1 MEDEMM
7 KKHWKLLLLC
17 VAIATIMCALCFS
30 LNAVNYSGK
39 CGDSLI
45 WKLDTKTGVLK
56 ITGDGAM
63 YNYSCSVG
71 PNGEF
76 PVHPEWYDYSDSI
89 KKVEIFEGV
98 TSIGK
103 EAFAMHQYL
112 KSISIP
118 STLGGIG
125 EDSIDGGGYFELC
138 PQLEEITVNPKN
150 RYLKSADGV
159 LYKVVV
165 NTYLDLELEIFIVP
179 KGIKGKVTILDGI
192 KKIDAYLPYSQVD
205 KKKMDWSTF
214 AGRKNL
220 TEIIIPQ
227 SVTSIGARA
236 FSGCTSL
243 KSAKIYSK
251 TVNIIPRFPLETTLY
266 GHKGSTTEAYATK
279 YDYEFVELD
288 TDIRVSGIC
297 GSEGDGSS
305 LKWTIDANGV
315 FTISGT
321 GKLPQYSSVDGVPN
335 TPWYKYRT
343 YIYSAVIPNG
353 FTDIGNFL
361 FSGCDQLRNITIP
374 NSVTSIGNY
383 AFYNCSRLTNIEIP
397 DGVTSIGYDAFSGCS
412 SLASINIPK
421 SVTSIGSS
429 AFHGCSGLAN
439 IDVDASN
446 LNYKSVDGVLF
457 SIDGENLFIY
467 PAKKNDST
475 YIIPDGV
482 KAIEY
487 YAFCDSCNLTS
498 VTIPKSVTSIGSYAF
513 SGCSNLTSI
522 TMPKNVKGIY
532 NYAFNGCSSLASIS
546 IPNSVTYIGDCA
558 FNSCNSLASITIYSK
573 SATIFDTQNTFPS
586 TSVIY
591 GYEDSTAQAYATKY
605 ERTFVALEPEP
616 QIIASGNCGGE
627 GDGSN
632 LTWTLDENGLL
643 KIDGIGTMADYGRYQ
658 DVPWNEHRNSIKN
671 AEISDCVTS
680 IGSYAFYG
688 CNIITSIAI
697 PESIT
702 SIEKCAFGECKKLSA
717 IDVNEINPNYK
728 SIDGALFSKDGKTL
742 ICYPAGKNGK
752 TYTIPENVT
761 NIGDYAF
768 AGCASLANIT
778 IHENIVG
785 IGDYAFDS
793 CTGIKTIDVLS
804 KATVIQS
811 SDGKTFPNNAVIIC
825 KSSSKTLN
833 YATKY
838 NCKYIISDLNNSA
851 TVGKDFS
858 YNVYV
863 RFSDSVKDI
872 VTVRFIMGGSI
883 EEMSPTLANENKYK
897 FTFRNIAPQQLG
909 DFINI
914 ELVCDGNVVKSVKN
928 LSLKKYFVGLSK
940 YSAEIL
946 QYSEKKYSLLKPL
959 IYDIFDYCTAAQK
972 FTGYR
977 TDALI
982 NAGYEGMGTAYSAV
996 TTTDNKTTGTKL
1008 DNAYFNG
1015 KTVYFDSTNK
1025 IVFYFIT
1032 TDVENTVLTIG
1043 DKTYTSA
1050 DFREG
1055 VYANEYK
1062 IYSDDIYATEFD
1074 KVFTCTISCN
1084 GIVGESVSYS
1094 IKSYAY
1100 SKQDKNDKTGELA
1113 RCTYKYGVSA
1123 LNFENADK
1131 TGGFEGERD

>member
-1 MEDEMM
+1 
-7 KKHWKLLLLC
+7 
-17 VAIATIMCALCFS
+17 
-30 LNAVNYSGK
+30 
-39 CGDSLI
+39 
-45 WKLDTKTGVLK
+45 
-56 ITGDGAM
+56 
-63 YNYSCSVG
+63 
-71 PNGEF
+71 
-76 PVHPEWYDYSDSI
+76 
-89 KKVEIFEGV
+89 
-98 TSIGK
+98 
-103 EAFAMHQYL
+103 
-112 KSISIP
+112 
-118 STLGGIG
+118 
-125 EDSIDGGGYFELC
+125 
-138 PQLEEITVNPKN
+138 
-150 RYLKSADGV
+150 
-159 LYKVVV
+159 
-165 NTYLDLELEIFIVP
+165 
-179 KGIKGKVTILDGI
+179 
-192 KKIDAYLPYSQVD
+192 
-205 KKKMDWSTF
+205 
-214 AGRKNL
+214 
-220 TEIIIPQ
+220 
-227 SVTSIGARA
+227 
-236 FSGCTSL
+236 
-243 KSAKIYSK
+243 
-251 TVNIIPRFPLETTLY
+251 
-266 GHKGSTTEAYATK
+266 
-279 YDYEFVELD
+279 
-288 TDIRVSGIC
+288 
-297 GSEGDGSS
+297 
-305 LKWTIDANGV
+305 
-315 FTISGT
+315 
-321 GKLPQYSSVDGVPN
+321 
-335 TPWYKYRT
+335 
-343 YIYSAVIPNG
+343 
-353 FTDIGNFL
+353 
-361 FSGCDQLRNITIP
+361 
-374 NSVTSIGNY
+374 
-383 AFYNCSRLTNIEIP
+383 
-397 DGVTSIGYDAFSGCS
+397 
-412 SLASINIPK
+412 
-421 SVTSIGSS
+421 
-429 AFHGCSGLAN
+429 
-439 IDVDASN
+439 
-446 LNYKSVDGVLF
+446 
-457 SIDGENLFIY
+457 
-467 PAKKNDST
+467 
-475 YIIPDGV
+475 
-482 KAIEY
+482 
-487 YAFCDSCNLTS
+487 
-498 VTIPKSVTSIGSYAF
+498 
-513 SGCSNLTSI
+513 
-522 TMPKNVKGIY
+522 MPKNVKGIY
-532 NYAFNGCSSLASIS
+532 NYAFSGCSSLASIS

-643 KIDGIGTMADYGRYQ
+643 KIDGIGTMADYGSYQ

-728 SIDGALFSKDGKTL
+728 SIDGVLFSKDGKTL
-742 ICYPAGKNGK
+742 ICYPAGKNEK

-768 AGCASLANIT
+768 AECASLANIT

-785 IGDYAFDS
+785 IGDYAFDG

-940 YSAEIL
+940 YSAEVL

-982 NAGYEGMGTAYSAV
+982 NAGYEGMGTTYSAV
-996 TTTDNKTTGTKL
+996 T
-1008 DNAYFNG
+1008 
-1015 KTVYFDSTNK
+1015 
-1025 IVFYFIT
+1025 I
-1032 TDVENTVLTIG
+1032 
-1043 DKTYTSA
+1043 
-1050 DFREG
+1050 
-1055 VYANEYK
+1055 
-1062 IYSDDIYATEFD
+1062 SDYL
-1074 KVFTCTISCN
+1074 
-1084 GIVGESVSYS
+1084 
-1094 IKSYAY
+1094 
-1100 SKQDKNDKTGELA
+1100 KQNSED
-1113 RCTYKYGVSA
+1113 
-1123 LNFENADK
+1123 
-1131 TGGFEGERD
+1131 